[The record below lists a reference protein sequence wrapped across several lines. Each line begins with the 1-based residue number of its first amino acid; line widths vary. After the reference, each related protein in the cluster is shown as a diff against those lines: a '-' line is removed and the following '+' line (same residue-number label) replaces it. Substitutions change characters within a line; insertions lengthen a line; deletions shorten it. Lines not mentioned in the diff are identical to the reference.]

1 MLVDAVAV
9 SLVVDGSEYQAHSDQ
24 QHDAAND
31 RHSGAAFHAPHHLEL
46 NRTNIHHQ
54 AGEAQCQIQPN
65 TEEATQSHGGKD
77 GHVWTVN
84 DSATMSTLIRR
95 GVDGLITDKPALARS
110 VLDWRSQMSVA
121 ERLIM
126 ELTGLFGVIPEIG
139 EQ

>member
-1 MLVDAVAV
+1 
-9 SLVVDGSEYQAHSDQ
+9 
-24 QHDAAND
+24 
-31 RHSGAAFHAPHHLEL
+31 
-46 NRTNIHHQ
+46 
-54 AGEAQCQIQPN
+54 
-65 TEEATQSHGGKD
+65 
-77 GHVWTVN
+77 
-84 DSATMSTLIRR
+84 MSTLIRR